1 MTYTVTGVHLRQVN
15 TTPVPLTDFTDFAA
29 CFDTVQPVLARK
41 PGTTISLS
49 ITLEADDPMDDRSI
63 VIRYGYSGTPGIL
76 AITLIDQDIDRVIN
90 EDLMIFLKRDG
101 KFTGRPQDG
110 DYDDDTVETIVKIIL
125 DYGICIAEGL
135 QWAALMLREAHEGT
149 LNEYFEESINQEI
162 H

>member
-1 MTYTVTGVHLRQVN
+1 MTYTVTGVYLRQVN
-15 TTPVPLTDFTDFAA
+15 TVPVPLTDFTNFAA

-41 PGTTISLS
+41 PGTTIALS
-49 ITLEADDPMDDRSI
+49 VTLEANHRSI
-63 VIRYGYSGTPGIL
+63 VVRYGYSGTPGIL

-110 DYDDDTVETIVKIIL
+110 DYDDDTVEAIVKIIL

-135 QWAALMLREAHEGT
+135 QWAALLLREAHEGT